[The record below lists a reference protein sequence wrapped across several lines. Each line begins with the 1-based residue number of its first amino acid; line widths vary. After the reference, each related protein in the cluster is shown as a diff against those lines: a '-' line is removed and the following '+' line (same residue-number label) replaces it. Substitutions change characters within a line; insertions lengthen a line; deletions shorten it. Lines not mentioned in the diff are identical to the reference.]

1 MTEFGSNHYRNLCIS
16 FIVAA
21 LIVLFAMQI
30 FSQVQVVLPPIIT
43 AMLVAYLFYPVIN
56 VARRYGIPKWFTII
70 VTLCAV
76 FALFVFIAYSIIPS
90 VKEEIIAFSDSKV
103 AVETNGSVSPD
114 GQKKNGLLTSKSKL
128 LALSNDVARQLHK
141 VGIIKEE
148 WDNEAIINGI
158 MDWSR
163 KQGQQFLAHVGNLAK
178 DFFQFSLIFIFV
190 LVFALKDGDR
200 FYKGILNLI
209 PNIYFEPGVYMLAK
223 TEEMMGY
230 YIRGLVVETIIIGVL
245 SYVFFLPVAIMTSL
259 ELTMVLSIAVII
271 ALTNVVRF
279 IGPVVGG
286 IMGMIL
292 ILTSSA
298 NFNAV
303 FGLLIIVGIVQVLDS
318 AVVLPLVM
326 RSQINIHPVVCLISI
341 IMGGL
346 VAGVLGM
353 ILAIPIVGGVIVI
366 YRILSV
372 DMKQF
377 SLQFE

>member
-1 MTEFGSNHYRNLCIS
+1 MNEFGSKHYRNLCIS

-21 LIVLFAMQI
+21 LFVLLAVQV

-90 VKEEIIAFSDSKV
+90 VKEEIIAFSASKV
-103 AVETNGSVSPD
+103 AVETNGTEQPTEE
-114 GQKKNGLLTSKSKL
+114 KKNALLTSKSKL
-128 LALSNDVARQLHK
+128 LKLSNDVAKQLHK
-141 VGIIKEE
+141 MGIIKEE

-163 KQGQQFLAHVGNLAK
+163 EQGQQVLASVGNLAK
-178 DFFQFSLIFIFV
+178 DFFQFALIFIFV

-200 FYKGILNLI
+200 FYKGILSLI

-245 SYVFFLPVAIMTSL
+245 SYVLFLPIAIMTSL

-286 IMGMIL
+286 AMGMIL

-318 AVVLPLVM
+318 TVVLPLVM

-353 ILAIPIVGGVIVI
+353 ILAIPIVGGVVVI
-366 YRILSV
+366 YRIVSV